1 MRRLLKRI
9 GLFLVLFMSIRYAM
23 TTPGVLHTL
32 GTGASLLAHK
42 AEGSVPHAAQPAST
56 SDANSS
62 ISGKPTI
69 SAQHI
74 DIILAA
80 YHSPATGLGQDIFN
94 LGVQYSIDPIHVL
107 AIFLHESSMGTS
119 GEATKTMSP
128 GNERCIKDRPCVD
141 RDRGGYAQMESWQDG
156 FAHLFSLL
164 YDGYIK
170 GHVSSQCPCTT
181 ISQIVAVFAPSAD
194 GNDVQDY
201 IQAWVHAVQTWRS
214 REVMA

>member
-9 GLFLVLFMSIRYAM
+9 GLLLVLLMSIRYAV
-23 TTPGVLHTL
+23 TTPGVLHPL

-42 AEGSVPHAAQPAST
+42 AEGSAPPGAQPAST
-56 SDANSS
+56 SDES
-62 ISGKPTI
+62 IIGKPTI

-74 DIILAA
+74 NEILVA
-80 YHSPATGLGQDIFN
+80 YSSPAAGLGQFIYDTSK
-94 LGVQYSIDPIHVL
+94 QYGIDPIHVL

-141 RDRGGYAQMESWQDG
+141 GGYAQMYSWQDG

-170 GHVSSQCPCTT
+170 GHVSSKCPCVTPR
-181 ISQIVAVFAPSAD
+181 QIVPVFASSSD
-194 GNDVQDY
+194 GNDVNAYTQDWED
-201 IQAWVHAVQTWRS
+201 AVHAWH
-214 REVMA
+214 AGKIHL